1 MQQKLINYKIEI
13 ITIENYKIKIK
24 IKILNN
30 TNVIYFRFL

>member
-24 IKILNN
+24 ILNN